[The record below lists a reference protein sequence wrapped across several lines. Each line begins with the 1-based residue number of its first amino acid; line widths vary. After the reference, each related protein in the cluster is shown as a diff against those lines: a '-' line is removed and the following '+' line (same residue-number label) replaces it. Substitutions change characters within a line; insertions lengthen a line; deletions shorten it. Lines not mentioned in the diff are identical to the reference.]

1 MNSFYFLLLSI
12 KVTIEGNKQ
21 TSTSCSIL
29 YNSQHKV
36 WNMGQFLL
44 ERSCEFAIKQCIM
57 WSRNAAF
64 VEKVGQNIYQII
76 FHMRLLTVNH
86 ITIVITYFEGKAA
99 MSGFY
104 L

>member
-1 MNSFYFLLLSI
+1 MVCICISENYFYFLLLSM

-21 TSTSCSIL
+21 TSTSCSFL

-44 ERSCEFAIKQCIM
+44 ERSREFAIKHCIM
-57 WSRNAAF
+57 RSRNSAC

-76 FHMRLLTVNH
+76 FYM
-86 ITIVITYFEGKAA
+86 
-99 MSGFY
+99 
-104 L
+104 